1 MVINRYLLCINER
14 YRIMQKLF
22 LNGQILLSGQFW
34 VVLILSFTSLKG
46 QAQTNPLEEIMMGTS
61 PKIKAIYKNL
71 SEHELQISYIQIRR
85 DSIGNPQFIPHKFQQ
100 ADSTYF
106 YPASTVKLPVAI
118 LALEKLERLQA
129 QGIPIDK
136 HTPFQ
141 IIDPKDNNVL
151 YATDSTHPNGSLTL
165 GHLIKKIF
173 VVSDNAAY
181 NYLYD
186 FLGKETI
193 NKRLS
198 DHGITQTAIR
208 HKFLLGADNENS
220 WSYVFYSE
228 DKDTLYHQ
236 KSTYSAP
243 LPVVDLVGQYKG
255 NAYFANGQ
263 KVNRPMDFSLKNW
276 MSLSAQLDL
285 VKRLFFPDLFAPQER
300 FAISETNR
308 QFLMEWMSK
317 TPSNSQIP
325 AYVTNDEY
333 YDGYGKFF
341 VLGDTNAPL
350 PETLKIY
357 NKVGYA
363 YGTLTDVAYIVDK
376 SNGIEFLLAA
386 TLLVNE
392 NMTFNDNTYEFEA
405 KGIPFLAELGRQ
417 IYQYEMRRGSK

>member
-1 MVINRYLLCINER
+1 MLTLFGALLTSNL
-14 YRIMQKLF
+14 Y
-22 LNGQILLSGQFW
+22 GQSNLLEKILRN
-34 VVLILSFTSLKG
+34 K
-46 QAQTNPLEEIMMGTS
+46 NPKVQPIISALA
-61 PKIKAIYKNL
+61 K
-71 SEHELQISYIQIRR
+71 HELQINYTQIKR
-85 DSIGNPQFIPHKFQQ
+85 DSTGRPHFTSYAFQQ

-129 QGIPIDK
+129 LGIPIDK

-151 YATDSTHPNGSLTL
+151 YATDSTHPSGSLTL

-181 NYLYD
+181 NYLFD

-198 DHGITQTAIR
+198 DHGITQKAIR

-228 DKDTLYHQ
+228 QKDTLYHQ
-236 KSTYSAP
+236 KSSYSAP

-263 KVNRPMDFSLKNW
+263 KINRPMDFSQKNW
-276 MSLSAQLDL
+276 MPLSAQLA
-285 VKRLFFPDLFAPQER
+285 VVQRLFFPDLFAPEER

-317 TPSNSQIP
+317 TPSKSQIP

-341 VLGDTNAPL
+341 VLGDTKAPL

-363 YGTLTDVAYIVDK
+363 YGTLTDVAYIVDQ

-392 NMTFNDNTYEFEA
+392 NMTFNDNTYEFEE

-417 IYQYEMRRGSK
+417 IYQYEMRRSSQ